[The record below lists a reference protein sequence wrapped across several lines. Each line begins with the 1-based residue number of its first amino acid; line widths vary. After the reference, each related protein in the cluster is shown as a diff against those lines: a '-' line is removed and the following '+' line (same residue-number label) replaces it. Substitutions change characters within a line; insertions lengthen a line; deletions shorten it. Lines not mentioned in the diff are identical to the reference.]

1 MHVLGWI
8 LFILLVLLILIPFTT
23 LSIRFQYR
31 REGADDELGVT
42 VRWIGGLVR
51 FHYSVPL
58 LKRTERGDLAVR
70 QELRTGKGKTLT
82 VKKRRITPETILRSQ
97 KRFRVLRRRVRDLNE
112 TMRRFLRH
120 VTCERLEWA
129 TTIGTGD
136 AAETGVLTG
145 MAWAIKTTFVS
156 VAGRHVRWERPPALN
171 VRPSFEERR
180 LESNLL
186 CIVRFRLGHLIL
198 AVTRLYLNMRK
209 GSEGTWRNTPFRA

>member
-8 LFILLVLLILIPFTT
+8 LFILLVILILIPFTT

-31 REGADDELGVT
+31 RGGSDDELGLT
-42 VRWIGGLVR
+42 VRWIGGLIR

-58 LKRTERGDLAVR
+58 LKREERGFAVR
-70 QELRTGKGKTLT
+70 QELQTGKGKTLT
-82 VKKRRITPETILRSQ
+82 AKRRRITPATIRRSQ
-97 KRFRVLRRRVRDLNE
+97 KRFQALRRRVRDLHD
-112 TMRRFLRH
+112 TLRRFLRH
-120 VTCERLEWA
+120 VTCERLEWV

-145 MAWAIKTTFVS
+145 MAWAIKTTLVS

>member
-1 MHVLGWI
+1 MQVLGWI
-8 LFILLVLLILIPFTT
+8 FFTLLFLLLLIPFTT

-31 REGADDELGVT
+31 REGDDDELGVT

-58 LKRTERGDLAVR
+58 IKREDEGLAVR
-70 QELRTGKGKTLT
+70 QKLQTGKGKTLT
-82 VKKRRITPETILRSQ
+82 GKRRRITLETVGRYQ
-97 KRFRVLRRRVRDLNE
+97 RRFQSLKRRVRDLND
-112 TMRRFLRH
+112 TIRLFLRH

-145 MAWAIKTTFVS
+145 MAWAIKTALVQA
-156 VAGRHVRWERPPALN
+156 VGRHVRWARPPALD
-171 VRPSFEERR
+171 VRPSFGERR
-180 LESNLL
+180 LQSHLL